1 VNALGRHLLVEL
13 YDCDV
18 AVIDNLDVVKRVML
32 EAARLARATVVDVVF
47 HAFSPF
53 GISGVVVIAE
63 SHLSVHTWPEY
74 RYAAVDVFSCSDG
87 LQVAEA
93 TRHLIERFAAQR
105 ASIVEVQRGMF
116 LGSGVPKVSTGV
128 EALNPA

>member
-18 AVIDNLDVVKRVML
+18 AVIDNLDMVKRVVL

-74 RYAAVDVFSCSDG
+74 GYAAVDVFTCSDG

-93 TRHLIERFAAQR
+93 IRYLIGRFAAQR
-105 ASIVEVQRGMF
+105 TSIVEVQRGMF

-128 EALNPA
+128 EVLNPA

>member
-18 AVIDNLDVVKRVML
+18 AVINNLDVVKRVLL
-32 EAARLARATVVDVVF
+32 EAAERARATVVDVVF

-74 RYAAVDVFSCSDG
+74 GYASRSSVGCSSAPG
-87 LQVAEA
+87 SRRSAP
-93 TRHLIERFAAQR
+93 
-105 ASIVEVQRGMF
+105 ASR
-116 LGSGVPKVSTGV
+116 P
-128 EALNPA
+128 